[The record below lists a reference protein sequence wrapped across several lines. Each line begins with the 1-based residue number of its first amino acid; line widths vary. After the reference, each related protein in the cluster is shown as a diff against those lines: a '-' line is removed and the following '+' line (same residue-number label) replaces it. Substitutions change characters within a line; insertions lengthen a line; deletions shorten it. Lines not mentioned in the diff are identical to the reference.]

1 MKNLLP
7 KLAAAALSCLPACC
21 LAADAAQ
28 PAVPA
33 QAVPEVHDVA
43 LARGGL
49 LNGQVVDSQ
58 GAAMK
63 AVPVSVWFENHQVA
77 TTVSDENGQFSV
89 SGLRGGVHQV
99 SAGQGSGVY
108 RLWTAEAA
116 PPTAKPGKVV
126 VPGENIVR
134 GQNGYPVRSI
144 LQSPILWGGIMYT
157 AGHVIGFNSGIDRT
171 PSSP

>member
-7 KLAAAALSCLPACC
+7 KLAAVVLTCLPACC

-28 PAVPA
+28 PTNPA
-33 QAVPEVHDVA
+33 PPVPEVLDVA

-49 LNGQVVDSQ
+49 LNGQVVDAQ

-63 AVPVSVWFENHQVA
+63 AVPVSVWFENRHVA
-77 TTVSDENGQFSV
+77 TTVSDENGRFGV
-89 SGLRGGVHQV
+89 NGLRGGVHQV

-116 PPTAKPGKVV
+116 PPTAKAGEVV
-126 VPGENIVR
+126 VPGQTVVR
-134 GQNGYPVRSI
+134 GQNGYPVRSF

-157 AGHVIGFNSGIDRT
+157 AGHIIGFNSGIDRT
-171 PSSP
+171 PSSQ